1 MVLMILGVLTTT
13 AIFAAFW
20 NWIRDFLN
28 GWLRDRLESL
38 FGASKCEWYVS
49 FVCWL
54 DDRVCAT
61 KVIARRWWNWFKSK
75 VLRIKTNYRKTAN
88 GYVKTTETITVKPED
103 ENKAI
108 RVVTEEEVPWENLP
122 SSVRKEMI
130 HQETDEAEL
139 DVTDVINQKAKEKI
153 AVMG

>member
-1 MVLMILGVLTTT
+1 M
-13 AIFAAFW
+13 
-20 NWIRDFLN
+20 
-28 GWLRDRLESL
+28 
-38 FGASKCEWYVS
+38 
-49 FVCWL
+49 
-54 DDRVCAT
+54 
-61 KVIARRWWNWFKSK
+61 
-75 VLRIKTNYRKTAN
+75 
-88 GYVKTTETITVKPED
+88 KTTETITVKPED

-153 AVMG
+153 AVMA